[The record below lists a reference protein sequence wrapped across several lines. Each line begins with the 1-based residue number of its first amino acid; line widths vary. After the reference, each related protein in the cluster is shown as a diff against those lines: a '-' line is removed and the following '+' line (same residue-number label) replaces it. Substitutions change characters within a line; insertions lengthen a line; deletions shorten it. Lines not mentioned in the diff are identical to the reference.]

1 MTPEEFIQS
10 KVIND
15 NGYEHHSC
23 EMVAKADALRAID
36 MARNEKTKTKECLKK
51 LGIEEK
57 PCEFKPFDRVLVR
70 DNDKEVWRATIFSHF
85 ENNTEHLFKFVCIGE
100 SWQYCIPY
108 NEQTEHLLGTTENY
122 E

>member
-36 MARNEKTKTKECLKK
+36 MARNEKTKAKECLKK

-57 PCEFKPFDRVLVR
+57 LKCEFKPFDKVLVR
-70 DNDKEVWRATIFSHF
+70 DLEFRVWYADIFSHI
-85 ENNTEHLFKFVCIGE
+85 NKDDGSYMCIGS
-100 SWQYCIPY
+100 SWDECIPY
-108 NEQTEHLLGTTENY
+108 NEQTDHLLGTTENY
-122 E
+122 K

>member
-36 MARNEKTKTKECLKK
+36 MARNEKTKAKECLKK

-57 PCEFKPFDRVLVR
+57 PKCEFKPFDKVLVM
-70 DNDKEVWRATIFSHF
+70 DLECGVWCADLFSLVDKEGRYVCVGNVWD
-85 ENNTEHLFKFVCIGE
+85 E
-100 SWQYCIPY
+100 CIPY
-108 NEQTEHLLGTTENY
+108 NEQTAHLLGTTEDY